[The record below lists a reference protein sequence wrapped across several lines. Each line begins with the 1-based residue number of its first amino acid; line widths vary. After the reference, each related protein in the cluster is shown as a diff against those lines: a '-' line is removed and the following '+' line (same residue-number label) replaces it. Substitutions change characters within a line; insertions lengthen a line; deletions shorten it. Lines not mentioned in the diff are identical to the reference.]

1 MNTYLYAFA
10 NINHL
15 MQLLNYTVVTFRHS
29 ASWKIMA
36 ILSGRKFVLVPV
48 FPISLINKMHSHG
61 EFTFYSI
68 TNKMWVSI

>member
-1 MNTYLYAFA
+1 
-10 NINHL
+10 

-48 FPISLINKMHSHG
+48 FPISPIINKMHSHG